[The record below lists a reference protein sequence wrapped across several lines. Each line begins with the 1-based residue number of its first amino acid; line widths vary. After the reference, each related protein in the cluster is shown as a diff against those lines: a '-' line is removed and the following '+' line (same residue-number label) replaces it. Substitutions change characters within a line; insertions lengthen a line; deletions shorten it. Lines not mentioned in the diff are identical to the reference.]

1 MLATAVAVSAFVL
14 LYEASVSDSRSAL
27 RRVSREV
34 PDGAGETLVSRTT
47 GDAGAPG
54 AAGAPAA
61 VGAPGSPGLEIG
73 ETETFTA
80 TAYCKG
86 TVTASGVAPRA
97 GVAAADP
104 KLLPVGSVVRVDS
117 VDHQYSGIYTI
128 MDTGPLIRGNRIDI
142 YMWSCHE
149 ALRFG
154 KRKVEVLLLRHG
166 WDPRNSPPEL
176 KSLFGSEPGRLEP
189 RIPDAR

>member
-1 MLATAVAVSAFVL
+1 MLF
-14 LYEASVSDSRSAL
+14 YEVSVSDSKSAL

-34 PDGAGETLVSRTT
+34 TDEAGEKGGNTVSRTT
-47 GDAGAPG
+47 GDAEAPGAPG
-54 AAGAPAA
+54 ARDVAG
-61 VGAPGSPGLEIG
+61 GSPVLEAG

-117 VDHQYSGIYTI
+117 VDRNYSGIYTI

-154 KRKVEVLLLRHG
+154 KRQVEVLLLRHG
-166 WDPRNSPPEL
+166 WDPSKSPPWL
-176 KSLFGSEPGRLEP
+176 KSLFGSGP
-189 RIPDAR
+189 RGLGSWKPDAN